1 MTTIKIKD
9 NDEYFKSIKG
19 CVGCPFA
26 IYYDGSDGYG
36 YADCYCGLMAKEH
49 NDYIG
54 AVGPGL
60 IGGDEEYEAH
70 REKRLE
76 HCPIVS
82 IETE

>member
-26 IYYDGSDGYG
+26 TYYEGSDGYG
-36 YADCYCGLMAKEH
+36 YADCYCGLMPKEH
-49 NDYIG
+49 DDYIG
-54 AVGPGL
+54 CTC
-60 IGGDEEYEAH
+60 GDEEYEAH

-82 IETE
+82 IENE